1 MKKLTILL
9 FSFLNLFMIQT
20 AHSSISIVDLEGDID
35 GFGVGC
41 PIANGLNYTDYG
53 AYWAD
58 NRGVGD
64 PSFTDYWYVGDR
76 SWTHNYDLM
85 GLTPVSASLE
95 LYVAGLVDNAS
106 WHADVLVNNVS
117 IGTIPPETSEND
129 LTRILT
135 FNVPIGLLINPDG
148 IKIDI
153 DNPVDGY
160 IVDYSKLTIQAIPA
174 PGAIALCGIGAAFI
188 GWFKRR
194 RVL

>member
-1 MKKLTILL
+1 MKKLIILV
-9 FSFLNLFMIQT
+9 FSFLSLAMTQSAYSNVTI
-20 AHSSISIVDLEGDID
+20 IDLEGDID

-41 PIANGLNYTDYG
+41 PIANGLHYTDYG

-64 PSFTDYWYVGDR
+64 PSFTDYWYEGDK
-76 SWTHNYDLM
+76 SWTHTYDLI

-95 LYVAGLVDNAS
+95 IFVAGIVNQGDWS
-106 WHADVLVNNVS
+106 ADVLVNNVS
-117 IGTIPPETSEND
+117 IGTIPPDTSAND

-135 FNVPIGLLINPDG
+135 FNVPTGLLINPDG

-153 DNPVDGY
+153 NNTNDGY
-160 IVDYSKLTIQAIPA
+160 IIDYSKLTIQAIPV
-174 PGAIALCGIGAAFI
+174 PGAAALCGIGAAFI